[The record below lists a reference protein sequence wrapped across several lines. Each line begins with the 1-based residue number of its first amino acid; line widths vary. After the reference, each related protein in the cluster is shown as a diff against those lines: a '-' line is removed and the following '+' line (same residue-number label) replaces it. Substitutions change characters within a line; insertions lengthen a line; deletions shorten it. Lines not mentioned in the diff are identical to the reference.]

1 MLKRII
7 LLLLLVFVLV
17 GCKKVEF
24 VAYDKNSDV
33 PDLGIVL
40 DRPLKYEKERN
51 TENGKINAYV
61 YKNIS
66 MQEYSKYAK
75 RLVELDYKQVTKNN
89 DLTFLDRYFAFMLP
103 SQDNLYITPETANY
117 YENSKTLVTVING
130 VEYVQETKASETVTL
145 VYVMPMKEFRRLQ
158 NEVKTE

>member
-1 MLKRII
+1 MLKRIF
-7 LLLLLVFVLV
+7 LLFLLVFVLV
-17 GCKKVEF
+17 SCKKVEF

-61 YKNIS
+61 YQNIS
-66 MQEYSKYAK
+66 MQEYTKYAK
-75 RLVELDYKQVTKNN
+75 RLEELDYAQVTDPK
-89 DLTFLDRYFAFMLP
+89 DLVFLDKYFGFLLP

-130 VEYVQETKASETVTL
+130 VEYIQSTQTNETITL
-145 VYVMPMKEFRRLQ
+145 LYIMPMKEFRRLQ